1 MPLPMRVSREPS
13 IESLSLFRPERLL
26 ERFFGPEQWEWEREM
41 AHFGVDI
48 REDADHVYVE
58 ADLPGF
64 KKDEIDLSID
74 NGVLTIRAEKRHEPP
89 EAKQGDYLLRERR
102 YERFE
107 RSFSLPSN
115 VDQQKVNANL
125 KEGCLTVTLDKTP
138 ESKAR
143 KIPLA

>member
-1 MPLPMRVSREPS
+1 MPLPMRVSRDPS
-13 IESLSLFRPERLL
+13 YDPLSLFRPERLL
-26 ERFFGPEQWEWEREM
+26 ERFFAPQQWEWEREM

-74 NGVLTIRAEKRHEPP
+74 NGVLTICAQKRHEPP
-89 EAKQGDYLLRERR
+89 EAKQ
-102 YERFE
+102 
-107 RSFSLPSN
+107 SN

-125 KEGCLTVTLDKTP
+125 KEGCLTVTLDKTS